1 MAEATRE
8 EKRQALAQL
17 IEGKPDA
24 EILAA
29 VQAGGVEALLGQL
42 FKGMA
47 EAFVPE
53 RAAGKEAVIQYDV
66 KGGDTVHP
74 YQMKV
79 AGGVCTMSQGTPD
92 PARVTLA
99 LVLPDLLRLVTNK
112 VNGQQLFMS
121 GKLKIQGDMTIA
133 MVMQQWFQT

>member
-1 MAEATRE
+1 MADPTRE

-17 IEGKPDA
+17 IEGKADA

-29 VQAGGVEALLGQL
+29 VQAGGVESFLGPL
-42 FKGMA
+42 FAGMA
-47 EAFVPE
+47 EAFLPE

-66 KGGDTVHP
+66 KAGDTVYS

-79 AGGVCTMSQGTPD
+79 AAGICTMSQGTPER
-92 PARVTLA
+92 ARVTLSLA
-99 LVLPDLLRLVTNK
+99 VPDLLRLVTNK

-121 GKLKIQGDMTIA
+121 GKLKMQGDMTIT

>member
-1 MAEATRE
+1 MPEATRA
-8 EKRQALAQL
+8 EKRQALAHL
-17 IEGKPDA
+17 IEGKSDE

-29 VQAGGVEALLGQL
+29 VQAGGLESLLGQL
-42 FKGMA
+42 FAAMVD
-47 EAFVPE
+47 AFLPE

-66 KGGDTVHP
+66 KAGENVYS

-79 AGGVCTMSQGTPD
+79 AAGICTMIQGTPAR
-92 PARVTLA
+92 PRVTLTLA
-99 LVLPDLLRLVTNK
+99 IPDLLRLVTNR

-121 GKLKIQGDMTIA
+121 GKLKIQGDITIT